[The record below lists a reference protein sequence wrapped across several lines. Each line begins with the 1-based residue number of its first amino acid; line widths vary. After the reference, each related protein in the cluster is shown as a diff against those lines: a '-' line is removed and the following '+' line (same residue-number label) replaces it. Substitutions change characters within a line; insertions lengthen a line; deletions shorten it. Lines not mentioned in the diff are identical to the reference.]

1 MHIFLEEKVT
11 IHEPSSWKSFSWSY
25 DSSQLGLNS
34 SLIAGKIGYFIIRHM
49 TQPLGWL
56 SALKATYIRHLFI
69 NFSRSR
75 YCWSGCIAY
84 SAKMKKTLR
93 NTSRRTELVCNEIY
107 FMDFCGSFIVCTLC
121 ALSYISLESLCNQFQ
136 YIIAKNWSFKS
147 ISLFFFFKDLEF
159 PFTRWIHTKKSWAFL
174 ENYKLQIAIIKKF
187 GTW

>member
-1 MHIFLEEKVT
+1 MGHGVSNLQVQIKIDFIKNWMTSKKMLYSVN
-11 IHEPSSWKSFSWSY
+11 WKSFSWSY

-121 ALSYISLESLCNQFQ
+121 ALSYIYFT
-136 YIIAKNWSFKS
+136 WKS
-147 ISLFFFFKDLEF
+147 V
-159 PFTRWIHTKKSWAFL
+159 
-174 ENYKLQIAIIKKF
+174 
-187 GTW
+187 